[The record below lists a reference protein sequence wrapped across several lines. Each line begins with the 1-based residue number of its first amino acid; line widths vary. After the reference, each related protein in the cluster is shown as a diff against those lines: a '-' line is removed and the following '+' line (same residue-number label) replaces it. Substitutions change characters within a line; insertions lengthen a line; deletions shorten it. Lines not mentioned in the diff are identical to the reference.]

1 MDRMNRYRRMIA
13 IVVATVMVT
22 AVSPLVAAPKAKD
35 SKTAAAEAKP
45 KVGSFSK
52 EVFTKCPKLK
62 EVMTGSPVDI
72 AGLTAFANQSKNA
85 CSAYAQYTLGQFYT
99 EGHGGVVQSYTKG
112 ATWYRKSAD
121 QGNADAQYALGWLY
135 IRGEGV
141 IQNDAQ
147 AVSWWR
153 KAALG
158 GNSSAQFFLAWA
170 YNKGKGVAK
179 NNIEAYAWLSV
190 AVAFGVGSDLDIT
203 QQERDDLQK
212 QATQMRD
219 QIGAM
224 LAKEDAKQHPPG
236 KKFQQARELANKYY
250 QQAMTHGTPEK
261 KK

>member
-1 MDRMNRYRRMIA
+1 MSKYKCIAA
-13 IVVATVMVT
+13 IVVATLMVT
-22 AVSPLVAAPKAKD
+22 AVSPLMAAAKSKNDKAVAADAM
-35 SKTAAAEAKP
+35 P

-52 EVFTKCPKLK
+52 EVFTQCPKLK

-72 AGLTAFANQSKNA
+72 ARLSKFANQPANT

-112 ATWYRKSAD
+112 ASWYRKSAN

-153 KAALG
+153 KSALG

-179 NNIEAYAWLSV
+179 NNVEAYAWLSV
-190 AVAFGVGSDLDIT
+190 AVAYGVGSDLDIT
-203 QQERDDLQK
+203 QQERDDLQQ

-219 QIGAM
+219 QIGAL
-224 LAKEDAKQHPPG
+224 LAKKDAKQHPPG
-236 KKFQQARELANKYY
+236 KKFQQAKALASKYY
-250 QQAMTHGTPEK
+250 QQTMTHATAEK